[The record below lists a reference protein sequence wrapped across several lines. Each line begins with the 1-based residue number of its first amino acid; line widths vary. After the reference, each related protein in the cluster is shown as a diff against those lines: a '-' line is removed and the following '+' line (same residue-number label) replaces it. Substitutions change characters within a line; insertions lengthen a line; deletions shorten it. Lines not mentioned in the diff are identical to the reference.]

1 MIKTKP
7 QNELNETAKNQVLP
21 PQTDEVVEGK
31 IAEIGKNSIF
41 VDLGPMGIGI
51 IYGREIKGSRQ
62 LFKELKTGDKIS
74 AVVTEPENENGYVE
88 LSVKKAFREQAWQEL
103 AEAKKEEQIISVK
116 ITAANRGGLIA
127 NINGISGFLPVSQLS
142 TENYP
147 RVEEGDKNKILQHLN
162 KFVNREMKVRVLDL
176 NPGEEKLIVSEKATE
191 EKKLKETLARYKVGD
206 VVEGEISGV
215 VDFGAFIKF
224 SPAKESPDDA
234 TETLEGLIH
243 ISELDWQLIENPRDI
258 IKVGDRVEA
267 KIIGIDNN
275 RLSLSLK
282 ALKEDP
288 WKNAAKKYK
297 KGQKIKGEVTKLN
310 PFGAFV
316 KVDKNI
322 QGLAHI
328 SEFDNDPK
336 KIQEMMEVGQKYE
349 FEIASIEPNEHKMA
363 LSLSAAKKKAV
374 KKISK
379 ETAE

>member
-206 VVEGEISGV
+206 VVEGEISCV

-374 KKISK
+374 KKVSK
-379 ETAE
+379 ETEE

>member
-374 KKISK
+374 KKVSK
-379 ETAE
+379 ETEE